1 MSGWLPVVAG
11 VAVAGAGL
19 LTQGGAPRRGARER
33 AAPASVAPDDP
44 AHESA
49 ELVLAGVAAALR
61 AGAPPAA
68 AWVNAGIMAS
78 PDGIPVLESLR
89 LRLDSAG
96 SGAAVA
102 VLAACRVAVQLGA
115 PLADALEHVGREA
128 VAAEARAARRH
139 TVLAGP
145 RATARLLAWL
155 PIVGVVLAAALG
167 SDPVTTVL
175 AGGPGA
181 LSVILGTGALVAGRR
196 WIAALVR
203 RAERA

>member
-1 MSGWLPVVAG
+1 MSGWLPVLAGVTVAG
-11 VAVAGAGL
+11 TCLAV
-19 LTQGGAPRRGARER
+19 QGGVPRWAGRTR
-33 AAPASVAPDDP
+33 AVRTGDATDGSAD
-44 AHESA
+44 ESA
-49 ELVLAGVAAALR
+49 ELVLAEVAAALR
-61 AGAPPAA
+61 AGAPPAT
-68 AWVNAGIMAS
+68 AWVHAGILAT
-78 PDGIPVLESLR
+78 PDGVPVLDSLR
-89 LRLDSAG
+89 TRLDACGAG
-96 SGAAVA
+96 PALA

-128 VAAEARAARRH
+128 VAAEARAARRR

-167 SDPVTTVL
+167 ADPVTTVL

-181 LSVILGTGALVAGRR
+181 VSVVLGTAALVAGRR